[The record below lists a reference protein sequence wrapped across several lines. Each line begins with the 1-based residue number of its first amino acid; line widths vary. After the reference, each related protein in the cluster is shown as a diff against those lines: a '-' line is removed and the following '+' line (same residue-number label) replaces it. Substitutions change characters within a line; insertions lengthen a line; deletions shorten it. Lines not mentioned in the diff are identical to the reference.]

1 MTLRESELARSRH
14 AQRTHAKQKRRKRC
28 ERKNKHPSTLD
39 APLSMLNDNQVL
51 TFLEW
56 CALNR
61 ISARTG
67 RRILNSGRGPTV
79 VQLSTKR
86 IGVTVGANRLWQ
98 QSRER
103 A

>member
-1 MTLRESELARSRH
+1 MTLRESELARSHH
-14 AQRTHAKQKRRKRC
+14 ARRAHAKKQKRKQ
-28 ERKNKHPSTLD
+28 RKNKHPSTLD
-39 APLSMLNDNQVL
+39 APLSMLNDAQVL
-51 TFLEW
+51 TFREW

-67 RRILNSGRGPTV
+67 RRILNSGRGPMV

>member
-1 MTLRESELARSRH
+1 MTLREAELARSRH
-14 AQRTHAKQKRRKRC
+14 AQRSHAKQKRRK
-28 ERKNKHPSTLD
+28 RKNKHPSTLD
-39 APLSMLNDNQVL
+39 APLSMLNDAQVL